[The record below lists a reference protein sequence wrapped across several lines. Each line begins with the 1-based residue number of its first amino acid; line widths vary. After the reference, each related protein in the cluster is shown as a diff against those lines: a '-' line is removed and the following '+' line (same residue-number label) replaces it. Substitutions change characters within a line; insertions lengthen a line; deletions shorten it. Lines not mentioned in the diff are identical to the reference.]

1 MGPEAR
7 ERGPTQGMSTGDR
20 RESINEEPVGAR
32 LWSYRGAQLTTSPLQ
47 RVGAALRVVV
57 LCNKGVLH
65 LGVRGHQEAPVRQ

>member
-1 MGPEAR
+1 MEL
-7 ERGPTQGMSTGDR
+7 QR
-20 RESINEEPVGAR
+20 RSAHH
-32 LWSYRGAQLTTSPLQ
+32 SPHHHCSEL